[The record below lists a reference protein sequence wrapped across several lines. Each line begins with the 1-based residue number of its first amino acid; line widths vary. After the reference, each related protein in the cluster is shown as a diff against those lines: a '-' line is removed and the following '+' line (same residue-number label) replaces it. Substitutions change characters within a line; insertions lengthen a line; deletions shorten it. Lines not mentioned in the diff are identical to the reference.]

1 MSRLLLAGSRRAR
14 GARSLR
20 GRRIATIEIPTR
32 RIQVLVG
39 ELLNQTIGTIIV
51 THPILV
57 SSLRGRQ
64 IGLAIML
71 RRLGVLLR
79 RCLRRVRVGHE
90 IPLAKTGIHVI
101 LRSLILVNRLRKGGR
116 GGGIGA
122 IVDSS
127 RIESTLIVPEIQVET
142 IVVVVGVHCE

>member
-51 THPILV
+51 THPILK
-57 SSLRGRQ
+57 SRLRGRQ

-71 RRLGVLLR
+71 RRLGVLL
-79 RCLRRVRVGHE
+79 LRRVRVGHE
-90 IPLAKTGIHVI
+90 IPLAKTSIHVI
-101 LRSLILVNRLRKGGR
+101 LRSLVLVNRLRKGGR

-142 IVVVVGVHCE
+142 IVVVGIHCE